1 MRTVVGFPQ
10 SFSSAEKLNWPSDIL
25 FVLSE
30 QRIYFSLEESTLDLL
45 RIKDHVKSRGWKK
58 IEAFLYEQGIVNTM

>member
-10 SFSSAEKLNWPSDIL
+10 SFSLAKKLNWPSDIL

-30 QRIYFSLEESTLDLL
+30 QRIYFSLEDSTLDLL
-45 RIKDHVKSRGWKK
+45 RIKDHVKSCGWKK

>member
-10 SFSSAEKLNWPSDIL
+10 SFSLAEKLNWPSDIL

-30 QRIYFSLEESTLDLL
+30 QRIYFSLEDSTLDLL

>member
-1 MRTVVGFPQ
+1 MRTVVGFHQ

-30 QRIYFSLEESTLDLL
+30 QKIYFSLEDSTLDLL
-45 RIKDHVKSRGWKK
+45 RIKEHVKSRGDA
-58 IEAFLYEQGIVNTM
+58 IFMSHYTFIVVL